1 MSQDEIHCTIPGC
14 QRDVTAQE
22 GLPETICEH
31 HLSLPRAH
39 LRARLAT
46 TARRLA
52 AIESYWSD
60 DATFDVLVANDRYVQ
75 LSHVTCVAQES
86 FEAAWGRFKLA
97 ILSAEAG
104 NAGAAKAGPPLR
116 AAG

>member
-1 MSQDEIHCTIPGC
+1 MSQDDLHCAIPGC
-14 QRDVTAQE
+14 AREVAVQD

-31 HLSLPRAH
+31 HLSLPRHH
-39 LRARLAT
+39 LRDRVAA

-52 AIESYWSD
+52 RIESYWSD
-60 DATFDVLVANDRYVQ
+60 DAVFDSLVAADRYVQ

-86 FEAAWGRFKLA
+86 FDAAWGRFKLA
-97 ILSAEAG
+97 ILSAEANG
-104 NAGAAKAGPPLR
+104 SGASRPEQIR